1 MRPHRFELE
10 QPQSLAAALA
20 ALQSTDRS
28 HCVMAGG
35 QSLLKQLRERSI
47 MPARVIDISA
57 VPELN
62 FVRRGVEGLTLGA
75 LVRLATLTTDPPI
88 STHCPALAEAAAR
101 VGDVQIRSRA
111 TLGGNLCSGWS
122 SDLGVVIAA
131 AHATITIGRR
141 GSSRI
146 IDGASFMQAGDQ
158 ALAPDEL
165 VQAICVPDAA
175 GSVFEKL
182 SRRAAD
188 PVLVS
193 AAAFV
198 WKRGEN
204 VDIGLAAGGVHPH
217 PLRLIGI
224 EQALATE
231 GLRKTVLAR
240 VLDQCAGTLLPPNT
254 AHASAEY
261 RRQIFPVMVT
271 RALRRALA
279 SAGCGDLS

>member
-1 MRPHRFELE
+1 MRPHRFDLE

-62 FVRRGVEGLTLGA
+62 FVRYGAEGLTLGA
-75 LVRLATLTTDPPI
+75 LVRLASLTSDPLI

-101 VGDVQIRSRA
+101 VGDVQIRARA

-131 AHATITIGRR
+131 VRATVSIVRS
-141 GSSRI
+141 GSSRSM
-146 IDGASFMQAGDQ
+146 DGASFMHAGEQ

-165 VQAICVPDAA
+165 VQAVIIPDAA
-175 GSVFEKL
+175 GSAFEKL

-198 WKRGEN
+198 WKRGDN

-217 PLRLIGI
+217 PLRLISI
-224 EQALATE
+224 EQTLATE
-231 GLRKTVLAR
+231 GRRKTNLAHA
-240 VLDQCAGTLLPPNT
+240 LDQFAGTLLPPNT
-254 AHASAEY
+254 AHAGAEY

-271 RALRRALA
+271 RALRRTLV